1 MREST
6 SALYEKK
13 VQIQMSLTGKFMFS
27 HCYFPEKI
35 LWLYLGT
42 YYSHSY
48 LSDSMTF
55 VHSNHVAKHVEIMS
69 FHAACMPFL
78 S

>member
-1 MREST
+1 
-6 SALYEKK
+6 
-13 VQIQMSLTGKFMFS
+13 MFS